1 LKTALITGISGQ
13 DGAYLSKLL
22 LDKGY
27 EVVGTTRDLDS
38 VDLYRLSFLDAKE
51 SVKVVGC
58 SLDSEAEV
66 SRLIEEI
73 APDEIYNLAAQ
84 SSVGYSFENPIG
96 ALKNNLLNVGYLL
109 SAVKKAKKEIRF
121 YQASSSEMFGNI
133 NELPVKEDSYF
144 HPSSP
149 YGISKAASHWLT
161 INYREG
167 YDLYAVC
174 GILFNHESCLRGQ
187 DYVTKKIIRGAIQ
200 IAEGRMHKLKL
211 GNLDVTRDWGYA
223 PRYVEAMWLMLQQ
236 DQPRDYLVCSGS
248 SISLKEFVVKVFEQL
263 NLNFDDH
270 VEIDKSLYRAVD
282 LEKMWGDNSMTKDE
296 LNWEYDLSINQ
307 LITHLLEDEREFILW
322 QEKVA
327 NS

>member
-1 LKTALITGISGQ
+1 
-13 DGAYLSKLL
+13 
-22 LDKGY
+22 
-27 EVVGTTRDLDS
+27 
-38 VDLYRLSFLDAKE
+38 
-51 SVKVVGC
+51 
-58 SLDSEAEV
+58 
-66 SRLIEEI
+66 
-73 APDEIYNLAAQ
+73 
-84 SSVGYSFENPIG
+84 
-96 ALKNNLLNVGYLL
+96 
-109 SAVKKAKKEIRF
+109 
-121 YQASSSEMFGNI
+121 
-133 NELPVKEDSYF
+133 F

-248 SISLKEFVVKVFEQL
+248 SISLKDFVVKVFEQL

>member
-1 LKTALITGISGQ
+1 MKTALITGISGQ

-66 SRLIEEI
+66 GRLIEEI

-248 SISLKEFVVKVFEQL
+248 SISLK
-263 NLNFDDH
+263 D
-270 VEIDKSLYRAVD
+270 
-282 LEKMWGDNSMTKDE
+282 
-296 LNWEYDLSINQ
+296 
-307 LITHLLEDEREFILW
+307 
-322 QEKVA
+322 
-327 NS
+327 

>member
-1 LKTALITGISGQ
+1 MKTALITGISGQ

-66 SRLIEEI
+66 GRLIEEI

-149 YGISKAASHWLT
+149 YGISKAASH
-161 INYREG
+161 
-167 YDLYAVC
+167 
-174 GILFNHESCLRGQ
+174 
-187 DYVTKKIIRGAIQ
+187 
-200 IAEGRMHKLKL
+200 
-211 GNLDVTRDWGYA
+211 
-223 PRYVEAMWLMLQQ
+223 
-236 DQPRDYLVCSGS
+236 
-248 SISLKEFVVKVFEQL
+248 
-263 NLNFDDH
+263 
-270 VEIDKSLYRAVD
+270 
-282 LEKMWGDNSMTKDE
+282 
-296 LNWEYDLSINQ
+296 
-307 LITHLLEDEREFILW
+307 
-322 QEKVA
+322 
-327 NS
+327 